1 MSSSSKRIY
10 KITINN
16 RDIVFNSRSEG
27 ERGRDI
33 VAVKYAL
40 GDIYQASIGDNSP
53 DDTSIGTQW
62 FSCEDNK
69 PLSVDSLVTFDKK
82 LKTTLMNFQI
92 NNQILILNYYWEK
105 MGIVAGIEEETD
117 VYPALQFSLNQ
128 FDANF
133 GRIDEASIAILHGWR
148 PSSTPS
154 NRSFFNSE
162 EYPVEELPRYFYEL
176 ITQGVIVRPPE
187 GTIRRITKRNPN
199 APEAVALLERFN
211 NSSQEFRKWTS
222 RSGIRDSY
230 FFEYVASSVQG
241 SVVDSVLYVAASQTL
256 SDIDSLGMD
265 ELTPSQRIDLI
276 AKAIEPNHL
285 TTKDPFEITNFKIGF
300 FNKTEYTFQNL
311 PEFGDISLDLKASLE
326 ASALEKALQYYDKT
340 MTEELNP
347 QLINFI
353 DFRAP
358 SLRPGDVYRAYF
370 EINKT
375 ILDSLPEAAPSQL
388 SEDTV
393 VITDNAAKLEQE
405 IERQKDLFCI
415 GGKTLTDE
423 ETKVQ
428 YEKYR
433 SFAAKKKLEISRKI
447 RQAALKSQ
455 EDQLDI
461 DGIEVDLGIFGKG
474 TLTQSEMT
482 SMLAEGSAEIMSW
495 AGSKWPQALEEAASD
510 RNPPVITMSFNDFKI
525 RCERISKNFAAAAP
539 DLKNFELTGDKF
551 FSAEDQS
558 RLIAQAPAAIETAIG
573 KNKGTSSVYKAI
585 KRVEESQA
593 ELLSRDDTEI
603 ELSFRTTTRG
613 SSLETIGIISP
624 KFVTADGKN
633 ISDKQKKKSKTSK
646 GPLLFTI
653 YIAPS
658 QFSNR
663 NPDQTSGKE
672 GKIAGPLID
681 ERTVHYIRN
690 MFDLS
695 PKTSGDF
702 SFTAPC
708 DDPLASTDGTGAA
721 YILKHTKGVSDT
733 KKPNAYNPYHNWI
746 EQRRSDIKEGIK
758 KRLPNQDTN
767 SADYKLFNINKDK
780 SVFGFE
786 QTLPMIGDNCTPGD
800 VERYLKKQL
809 NLKTLL
815 CEYMACIGLPDVQIQ
830 LPNIP
835 PLKWP
840 KLPTIELPG
849 MNLDDLLKL
858 LQEVLTRA
866 LCALV
871 KGIIDILRTPLCQE
885 KFIEG
890 IYGAASDVSP
900 QVQRAVA
907 DGFLN
912 TGIPVEKTQNSK
924 DLVDAIM
931 NMLSPRE
938 LCALFDGDPVNEE
951 VYQVIQSLS
960 ESFGLDAEFSTRE
973 SIRDFFITIGVF
985 VGPQI
990 CNDLAQYD
998 VDKETCSDVYG
1009 LLNQLRAAA
1018 QRGESVSPEKIEEA
1032 AQHAQMELA
1041 NKAAAMGYL
1050 GGAGSLSDLLPD
1062 LTSLENN
1069 PIFSTPKPIML
1080 DAAKVAARSAL
1091 DLPKSSFVSSV
1102 NSYVSSFYIN
1112 VPGIANVDDESYNS
1126 EANMKVQ
1133 RAVANLQ
1140 RFAKLNLNLSNLSE
1154 LQTTLDLREAV
1165 LILSDD
1171 YEKQIYN
1178 NGKTPPFEI
1187 YSLQEADSAE
1197 LSAETARTAGLISNS
1212 LVEKY
1217 NLKDERKST
1226 SEQQQL
1232 SRLSELTS
1240 VWTYMLP
1247 ITAGDLDDRTRTMST
1262 YLDWSKRIY
1271 LGKDLDSGDIITLNT
1286 SYINKINQILQ
1297 KLQED
1302 IASNIEPAF
1311 VSKTDSLF
1319 LEGIKDFYQISEEA
1333 TRIGNKELLAVSSNT
1348 SRTTTTIRH
1357 PIEELK
1363 DNVFVETKDSTIP
1376 DPNGT
1381 PEDSRVLVKSNVAVK
1396 DDFFLGTVGEDAL
1409 RFTFCE
1415 EVPQHLRNTQD
1426 SDNVRVNAYSS
1437 IVKNILKSKYS
1448 EYSNRSAEDAM
1459 AETENLTLELG
1470 YPSFVHAYEGTLEQM
1485 AHSVRSSRIFEDPDY
1500 LDRLDLKIR
1509 SKFYFDPAKGCFRNP
1524 NNLLK
1529 YGALNFDQMVTDL
1542 FAEQYLREF
1551 ASPENSPLIEDYT
1564 TPGAFEKAMMNT
1576 SLVGFVRMCLV
1587 DMLLKGA
1594 ITLSVWDIDFVKGN
1608 KFFREY
1614 MVEYV
1619 DRQIELQPFFTNNRE
1634 YLDETLARISGTNN
1648 RSAALRKIV
1657 LNNADTIISD
1667 ISKNLFEN
1675 DARTDFSTWF
1685 LDTMHLVSVPEEKT
1699 SEGIWKSNLL
1709 RDDVIQFRKNNFS
1722 FLENYIRIKG
1732 PLKDFNS
1739 SPAEIASAQS
1749 TKLIENLPNL
1759 QQIAD
1764 TTNIVLPNSAEYDI
1778 ANPDNID
1785 INLYQDSDAFPNKE
1799 LLSVNEFSEVIRSLL
1814 DNNSELSRYIHDLT
1828 RKIHDPTA
1836 AFVHGLPKTMED
1848 RMPAKAIVRTRTR
1861 YEFDGSNPFS
1871 ALFKE
1876 SPSITSDETIK
1887 AKRADKFKTKFL
1899 VNRQKK
1905 DAYYFNVMTTGE
1917 EEPEYGLNGR
1927 SEQEMFGVLKE
1938 SFKTAQTF
1946 GDRFYIQND
1955 RADSLL
1961 SDTERFEEMSEDD
1974 LSSAEAISYR
1984 SEVKGDNKLG
1994 PHDGHSFPPAPLP
2007 IRTQDY
2013 VKRDLPGESGNRE
2026 FIFLNEAG
2034 KVTKEEFDTFTES
2047 NPDFEVETW
2056 EETVIDLIADASP
2069 IFNQPG
2075 HSGWEPKDHMSD
2087 SDLEDIGAALN
2098 RQLFFTRDV
2107 NFGLAGYSVRL
2118 DERNQILKSH
2128 GGHYDRGPSKFVFEI
2143 LQQDNAEVRKAAPH
2157 TFKYIQEDD
2166 HAAMP
2171 DNFSKTYASN
2181 NVEYEKSMVDNY
2193 FNTHVKEH
2201 ELLDVNEYKIP
2212 LRILI
2217 TQVKDQSGNILKV
2230 FSKYILPEFLDF
2242 KNEALD
2248 DHRATEFKNAILE
2261 TFRAFERL
2269 NAEGFR
2275 KKMIENFI
2283 NRPDEYAKYSYIFAD
2298 PSRPTTSGI
2307 FPQAGV
2313 YHVLEQGLGSSTS
2326 PVVPIMRYPGNDE
2339 SNSNSAP
2346 VHSGRTASWCST
2358 SKFYSIA
2365 CQEEANKHTGNF
2377 ATSES
2382 HLDRQF
2388 LDPGRL
2394 MRRPS
2399 SRNYSFSQ
2407 FKRLI
2412 KEKLPSNLDM
2422 QNENVFDANVHN
2434 LFVNMKLQKHWLY
2447 DNSAGDLLSSFAG
2460 LTQDTITQDAA
2471 KKTIQ
2476 TIGNLVS
2483 WFNQRREDGF
2493 WGSTNT
2499 SLIQQEASNFDVG
2512 PSLFYGDNRS
2522 NISSYVSAIHDAYN
2536 GNVSSLSSIIGNA
2549 SSVAASSLS
2558 SLYFQGSV
2566 TLATGYVQLIGVDTS
2581 RNTAS
2586 RKISALAS
2594 SYENLN
2600 SVLTLAALDPDARRQ
2615 LEALV
2620 PNVNLG
2626 FHSILLTKSELRNT
2640 GIWMYPEEVDFNGEK
2655 LTNTEAQAMAQV
2667 IEAEEMADYRAH
2679 NVRNSLAH
2687 RQVATVLAGRY
2698 NAALEEIGLA
2708 RIIRDITTAYTS
2720 RLEGDET
2727 IISDILLDSEVS
2739 YGFRVVMN
2747 STNTT
2752 QQHGL
2757 NQAIKSMWGEKSVV
2771 SEEERIGDTMIL
2783 NSEGRETEFFT
2794 LPIAHYEKV
2803 ISEFDCFLA
2812 TNPYMFKRKLQ
2823 EQEAFMKNSLAQTSA
2838 FKDFYEFTIPY
2849 KNFASMLTVHSI
2861 SMLAG
2866 YGDMPNVL
2874 TSTKAAIASVFES
2887 MTVMDP
2893 YGEEDFGAIVSAADF
2908 SSAYGQLGP
2917 AGGSPP
2923 DCLALPDLGQ
2933 WFQLIIEA
2941 VQQFIK
2947 YFPSVI
2953 LRGIADGIDPM
2964 YKEMKQH
2971 YLHCQIPDLRN
2982 GSWAASSGEGKTPLG
2997 LRGSEVGEKKYA
3009 PIIPA
3014 FPVDIAKGV
3023 GKAWSGD
3030 FSLLATSIDKLVG
3043 YIYGGPLP
3051 FLDASFAF
3059 KIPCLKINQEGATPW
3074 SKYEIGGSGR
3084 YGHPL
3089 TPFSLFALQTLELP
3103 ADRDLRKNLCPVISN
3118 PVVCEDEL
3126 E

>member
-16 RDIVFNSRSEG
+16 RDIVFSSRSEG

-40 GDIYQASIGDNSP
+40 GDIYQAPIADNSP

-69 PLSVDSLVTFDKK
+69 LLSVDSLVTFDKK

-117 VYPALQFSLNQ
+117 VYPAIQFSLNQ

-133 GRIDEASIAILHGWR
+133 GRIDEATIAILHGWR

-187 GTIRRITKRNPN
+187 GTIRRIIKRNPN
-199 APEAVALLERFN
+199 APEAVAMLESFN
-211 NSSQEFRKWTS
+211 NSSLEFRKWSS
-222 RSGIRDSY
+222 RSRTTNSY
-230 FFEYVASSVQG
+230 FFEYVAASVQG

-256 SDIDSLGMD
+256 SDLESLGMD
-265 ELTPSQRIDLI
+265 ELTPSQRTDLI

-326 ASALEKALQYYDKT
+326 ASALEKVLQYYDKT
-340 MTEELNP
+340 STEELNP

-375 ILDSLPEAAPSQL
+375 ILDSLPEAAPRQS

-393 VITDNAAKLEQE
+393 TITDNAAKLEQE
-405 IERQKDLFCI
+405 MEQQKDLFCI

-461 DGIEVDLGIFGKG
+461 DGIEIDLGIFGKG

-482 SMLAEGSAEIMSW
+482 NMLTEGSADLMSW
-495 AGSKWPQALEEAASD
+495 AGSKWPQVLEEAASD

-551 FSAEDQS
+551 FSAEEQS

-573 KNKGTSSVYKAI
+573 KNKGTSSVYKAVERI
-585 KRVEESQA
+585 EESQA

-603 ELSFRTTTRG
+603 ELIFRTTTRG
-613 SSLETIGIISP
+613 SALETIAIISP

-633 ISDKQKKKSKTSK
+633 ISDKQKKKSTTYN

-663 NPDQTSGKE
+663 NSGQIAGKE

-733 KKPNAYNPYHNWI
+733 KKPNAYNPYHNWV
-746 EQRRSDIKEGIK
+746 EQRKSDITEGIK

-767 SADYKLFNINKDK
+767 SADYKLFNVNKDK

-849 MNLDDLLKL
+849 MNLDNLLKL
-858 LQEVLTRA
+858 LQEILTRA

-900 QVQRAVA
+900 QIQRAVA

-912 TGIPVEKTQNSK
+912 TGIPVEKTQSSK

-938 LCALFDGDPVNEE
+938 LCALFDGESVNEE

-960 ESFGLDAEFSTRE
+960 ESFGLEAEFSTRE

-1041 NKAAAMGYL
+1041 SKAAAMGYL
-1050 GGAGSLSDLLPD
+1050 GGDGSLSDLLPD

-1080 DAAKVAARSAL
+1080 EAAKVAARSAL

-1112 VPGIANVDDESYNS
+1112 VPGIATVDDESYNS

-1140 RFAKLNLNLSNLSE
+1140 RFSNLNLNLSNLSE
-1154 LQTTLDLREAV
+1154 LQTTLDLRRSI

-1187 YSLQEADSAE
+1187 YSVRQATTAKDGAD
-1197 LSAETARTAGLISNS
+1197 LARAALVSNS

-1217 NLKDERKST
+1217 DLTDEGKT
-1226 SEQQQL
+1226 QTDLQQL
-1232 SRLSELTS
+1232 SRLSELTNI
-1240 VWTYMLP
+1240 WTYMLP
-1247 ITAGDLDDRTRTMST
+1247 ITAGDLDDRTRTIST
-1262 YLDWSKRIY
+1262 YLDWAKRIF
-1271 LGKDLDSGDIITLNT
+1271 LGQGLNSGDIITLNT

-1302 IASNIEPAF
+1302 IASNTEAAF

-1319 LEGIKDFYQISEEA
+1319 LKGIKEFYQISEEA
-1333 TRIGNKELLAVSSNT
+1333 TRIGNKELLAVSSDT

-1357 PIEELK
+1357 PVEELK
-1363 DNVFVETKDSTIP
+1363 DSVFVETKDSTIP

-1426 SDNVRVNAYSS
+1426 SDNIRVNAYSN

-1459 AETENLTLELG
+1459 AETENLTLELR

-1576 SLVGFVRMCLV
+1576 SLVGFVRLCLV

-1634 YLDETLARISGTNN
+1634 YLDETLARVSGTNN

-1685 LDTMHLVSVPEEKT
+1685 LDTMHLVSVPERKT
-1699 SEGIWKSNLL
+1699 QEGIWKSNLL
-1709 RDDVIQFRKNNFS
+1709 RDDIIQFRKNNFS

-1778 ANPDNID
+1778 ANPANID

-1828 RKIHDPTA
+1828 RKIHDPNA

-1848 RMPAKAIVRTRTR
+1848 RTPAKAIIRTRTR

-1876 SPSITSDETIK
+1876 SPSIRSDWFEV
-1887 AKRADKFKTKFL
+1887 KRADKFKTKFL

-1905 DAYYFNVMTTGE
+1905 DSYYFNVMTTGE
-1917 EEPEYGLNGR
+1917 EEPEYGLNGQ
-1927 SEQEMFGVLKE
+1927 SEQEMFSVLQE
-1938 SFKTAQTF
+1938 SFKTAKAF
-1946 GDRFYIQND
+1946 DDRFYIQPG
-1955 RADSLL
+1955 RADSVL
-1961 SDTERFEEMSEDD
+1961 SNTERLEDMTEGD
-1974 LSSAEAISYR
+1974 LSSAEVLSYR
-1984 SEVKGDNKLG
+1984 SEVKNDNKLG
-1994 PHDGHSFPPAPLP
+1994 THDGHSFRPAALP

-2013 VKRDLPGESGNRE
+2013 VKRDIPGESGNRD

-2034 KVTKEEFDTFTES
+2034 KVSKDKFDTFVES
-2047 NPDFEVETW
+2047 NPDLEVEIW
-2056 EETVIDLIADASP
+2056 EETVIDLIANASP

-2075 HSGWEPKDHMSD
+2075 NSGWEPKDHMSD
-2087 SDLEDIGAALN
+2087 SDMEDIGAALN
-2098 RQLFFTRDV
+2098 RQLYFTRDAL
-2107 NFGLAGYSVRL
+2107 FAHDASHGTRL

-2128 GGHYDRGPSKFVFEI
+2128 GEAYESDPSKFVFEI
-2143 LQQDNAEVRKAAPH
+2143 LQQDNASVRKAAPH
-2157 TFKYIQEDD
+2157 TFKFISETG
-2166 HAAMP
+2166 HRSMP

-2181 NVEYEKSMVDNY
+2181 NVEYEKSMVNNY

-2217 TQVKDQSGNILKV
+2217 TQVKDRSGNILKV

-2242 KNEALD
+2242 KNSALD
-2248 DHRATEFKNAILE
+2248 GHRATEFKDAILK

-2275 KKMIENFI
+2275 KKMIENFV
-2283 NRPDEYAKYSYIFAD
+2283 NRPDEYTKYSSRFVD
-2298 PSRPTTSGI
+2298 PSQPTTSKI
-2307 FPQAGV
+2307 KPSSAV
-2313 YHVLEQGLGSSTS
+2313 YQVLQQGLGSPTS
-2326 PVVPIMRYPGNDE
+2326 PVVPIMRYPGTNDDNR
-2339 SNSNSAP
+2339 NSTP

-2382 HLDRQF
+2382 HLDGQF

-2394 MRRPS
+2394 VRRPS
-2399 SRNYSFSQ
+2399 SLNYSFSQ
-2407 FKRLI
+2407 FKELI
-2412 KEKLPSNLDM
+2412 RGNVNSEI
-2422 QNENVFDANVHN
+2422 QNEDLFNANVRH

-2460 LTQDTITQDAA
+2460 LTQDTIVENPA

-2493 WGSTNT
+2493 WGATNGN
-2499 SLIQQEASNFDVG
+2499 SENIEASNFDVG

-2522 NISSYVSAIHDAYN
+2522 NIASFTSAIHDANN
-2536 GNVSSLSSIIGNA
+2536 GNANSLSSIIGNA
-2549 SSVAASSLS
+2549 SSLAASNPS
-2558 SLYFQGSV
+2558 SRDFQGST
-2566 TLATGYVQLIGVDTS
+2566 TLATGYVQLIAKDTGYD
-2581 RNTAS
+2581 TAAEILFNATNMYFARTDQS
-2586 RKISALAS
+2586 AAEMPNIKI
-2594 SYENLN
+2594 
-2600 SVLTLAALDPDARRQ
+2600 
-2615 LEALV
+2615 
-2620 PNVNLG
+2620 G
-2626 FHSILLTKSELRNT
+2626 FQHQALLTKSELRNT
-2640 GIWMYPEEVDFNGEK
+2640 GIWMYPEELDFNGEK
-2655 LTNTEAQAMAQV
+2655 LTSNEAQAMAQV
-2667 IEAEEMADYRAH
+2667 IETEEMADYRAH

-2708 RIIRDITTAYTS
+2708 QIIRDITTAYVS

-2752 QQHGL
+2752 QQHSL
-2757 NQAIKSMWGEKSVV
+2757 NRAIKSMWGEKSVV

-2783 NSEGRETEFFT
+2783 NSEGQETEFFT
-2794 LPIAHYEKV
+2794 LPIAQYEKV

-2874 TSTKAAIASVFES
+2874 TSTKAAMASVFEA

-2893 YGEEDFGAIVSAADF
+2893 YGEEDFGAVVSAADF

-2917 AGGSPP
+2917 SGGSPP
-2923 DCLALPDLGQ
+2923 DCLSFPDLGQ
-2933 WFQLIIEA
+2933 WFELIIEM
-2941 VQQFIK
+2941 VQQYIK

-2964 YKEMKQH
+2964 YKEMKHH
-2971 YLHCQIPDLRN
+2971 YLACQIPDLRN

-2997 LRGSEVGEKKYA
+2997 LRGSKDGEKMYA

-3023 GKAWSGD
+3023 SKAWSGD
-3030 FSLLATSIDKLVG
+3030 FSLLTTSIDKLVG

-3051 FLDASFAF
+3051 FLDAAVAF
-3059 KIPCLKINQEGATPW
+3059 KIPCLKINQEAATPW
-3074 SKYEIGGSGR
+3074 GKYEIGGSGR

-3089 TPFSLFALQTLELP
+3089 TPISLLALMTLELP
-3103 ADRDLRKNLCPVISN
+3103 ADRDLRSNLCPQIPN

>member
-69 PLSVDSLVTFDKK
+69 PLSVDSLITFDKK
-82 LKTTLMNFQI
+82 LKTTLMSFQI

-105 MGIVAGIEEETD
+105 LDIARNIKEEAD
-117 VYPALQFSLNQ
+117 VYTAIQISLNQ
-128 FDANF
+128 FDADF
-133 GRIDEASIAILHGWR
+133 GRISEATIAILHGWR
-148 PSSTPS
+148 PGSTPS

-176 ITQGVIVRPPE
+176 ITQGILVRPPE
-187 GTIRRITKRNPN
+187 NIIRRI
-199 APEAVALLERFN
+199 AERRRLGQAIELMESFN
-211 NSSQEFRKWTS
+211 NSSQEFRKWAS
-222 RSGIRDSY
+222 RSGTSDTY
-230 FFEYVASSVQG
+230 FVEYVAASVQG
-241 SVVDSVLYVAASQTL
+241 SVVDSTLYAAASQTL
-256 SDIDSLGMD
+256 LDIESLGLD

-276 AKAIEPNHL
+276 AKATEPNHL

-311 PEFGDISLDLKASLE
+311 PEFVDVSLELKASLE
-326 ASALEKALQYYDKT
+326 SSALEKVLQHYDKQIPDQV
-340 MTEELNP
+340 NP
-347 QLINFI
+347 LLINFI

-375 ILDSLPEAAPSQL
+375 ILDDMPSVEVQDLTPEAISIADNN
-388 SEDTV
+388 SE
-393 VITDNAAKLEQE
+393 LEQE
-405 IERQKDLFCI
+405 LQQQKDLFCV
-415 GGKTLTDE
+415 GGSTLTDDQ
-423 ETKVQ
+423 TKVQ

-433 SFAAKKKLEISRKI
+433 SFAAKKKLEISRKL
-447 RQAALKSQ
+447 RQAALRAQ
-455 EDQLDI
+455 EDQLDM
-461 DGIEVDLGIFGKG
+461 DGLDVDLGIFGKG

-482 SMLAEGSAEIMSW
+482 GMLTQGFNYIAGGIEEARSNFQQSSAALVSGPTALLLSFPDFKERCEKV
-495 AGSKWPQALEEAASD
+495 SKNFIAAAKDLENFELERNGKQFDALEEA
-510 RNPPVITMSFNDFKI
+510 RN
-525 RCERISKNFAAAAP
+525 
-539 DLKNFELTGDKF
+539 
-551 FSAEDQS
+551 
-558 RLIAQAPAAIETAIG
+558 IAKVPAAIESSIRLNPPDSANATYARDIVSNSGRNLKEILSEDTTEILIHFEDTPTGPDYMGAPGSVIKSMFLGIPGPSGGLTGTIYNKSDVFSKDNPQALKNRQLG
-573 KNKGTSSVYKAI
+573 KLKGV
-585 KRVEESQA
+585 
-593 ELLSRDDTEI
+593 LLSG
-603 ELSFRTTTRG
+603 RTM
-613 SSLETIGIISP
+613 
-624 KFVTADGKN
+624 N
-633 ISDKQKKKSKTSK
+633 
-646 GPLLFTI
+646 
-653 YIAPS
+653 
-658 QFSNR
+658 
-663 NPDQTSGKE
+663 
-672 GKIAGPLID
+672 
-681 ERTVHYIRN
+681 YIRN
-690 MFDLS
+690 IEDLS
-695 PKTSGDF
+695 SKNMEEGAGST
-702 SFTAPC
+702 C
-708 DDPLASTDGTGAA
+708 NEDPLASKEGYGAA
-721 YILKHTKGVSDT
+721 YILKHTKGVTET

-746 EQRRSDIKEGIK
+746 EQRKGDIVEGFK

-767 SADYKLFNINKDK
+767 SSDYKLFNVNKDK

-786 QTLPMIGDNCTPGD
+786 QALPMIGEDCSSED

-809 NLKTLL
+809 NLKTLM
-815 CEYMACIGLPDVQIQ
+815 CEYMACIGLPNVQIQ

-866 LCALV
+866 LCTLV
-871 KGIIDILRTPLCQE
+871 KGIIDILRTPFCQE

-938 LCALFDGDPVNEE
+938 LCALFEGETVNEE

-960 ESFGLDAEFSTRE
+960 ESFGLGAEFSTRE

-1041 NKAAAMGYL
+1041 SKAAALGYL
-1050 GGAGSLSDLLPD
+1050 GSDGSLNDLLPD

-1080 DAAKVAARSAL
+1080 EAAKVAARSAL

-1112 VPGIANVDDESYNS
+1112 VPGIATVDDESYNS

-1140 RFAKLNLNLSNLSE
+1140 RFSNLNLNLSNLAE
-1154 LQTTLDLREAV
+1154 LQTTLDLRRAV

-1187 YSLQEADSAE
+1187 YSVKQATSAKDGANLARDS
-1197 LSAETARTAGLISNS
+1197 LISNS

-1217 NLKDERKST
+1217 DLTGEGKQLTEV
-1226 SEQQQL
+1226 QQL

-1247 ITAGDLDDRTRTMST
+1247 ITAGDLDDRTRTIST
-1262 YLDWSKRIY
+1262 YLDWTKRIY
-1271 LGKDLDSGDIITLNT
+1271 LGTGLNSGDIITLNT
-1286 SYINKINQILQ
+1286 SYINKVNQILQ

-1302 IASNIEPAF
+1302 IASNTEAAF

-1319 LEGIKDFYQISEEA
+1319 LKGIKEFYQISDEA
-1333 TRIGNKELLAVSSNT
+1333 TRISNKELLGVRSGTA
-1348 SRTTTTIRH
+1348 RTITTIRH
-1357 PIEELK
+1357 PVEELK
-1363 DNVFVETKDSTIP
+1363 DNVFVEIKDSTIP

-1415 EVPQHLRNTQD
+1415 EVPQHLRDTQD
-1426 SDNVRVNAYSS
+1426 SDNVRVNAYSN

-1459 AETENLTLELG
+1459 AETEGLSSALRS
-1470 YPSFVHAYEGTLEQM
+1470 PSFTHAYEGTLEQM
-1485 AHSVRSSRIFEDPDY
+1485 AHNVRSSRIFEDPDY

-1509 SKFYFDPAKGCFRNP
+1509 SKFYFDPTKGCFRNP

-1529 YGALNFDQMVTDL
+1529 YGALNFDQMVTEL
-1542 FAEQYLREF
+1542 FSEQYLREF

-1634 YLDETLARISGTNN
+1634 YLDDTLARVSGTNN

-1749 TKLIENLPNL
+1749 TKLRENFSNL

-1828 RKIHDPTA
+1828 RKIHDPTV

-1871 ALFKE
+1871 ALFKQ
-1876 SPSITSDETIK
+1876 SPSISSVKPIQ
-1887 AKRADKFKTKFL
+1887 AKRADKFMTQYITNK
-1899 VNRQKK
+1899 QKK

-1917 EEPEYGLNGR
+1917 EEPEYGLDGN
-1927 SEQEMFGVLKE
+1927 SEQEMFDTLQG
-1938 SFKTAQTF
+1938 SFKTAETF
-1946 GDRFYIQND
+1946 DDRFYIQHN
-1955 RADSLL
+1955 RADFLL

-1974 LSSAEAISYR
+1974 LSGAEAISYR
-1984 SEVKGDNKLG
+1984 SEVKNDNKLG
-1994 PHDGHSFPPAPLP
+1994 VHNRHDFAPRQL
-2007 IRTQDY
+2007 
-2013 VKRDLPGESGNRE
+2013 VKRSSD
-2026 FIFLNEAG
+2026 FISTWATDPATMVFENNVG
-2034 KVTKEEFDTFTES
+2034 KVTKEKFDTFTES
-2047 NPDFEVETW
+2047 NPDLEIETW
-2056 EETVIDLIADASP
+2056 EETVIDLVADASP

-2075 HSGWEPKDHMSD
+2075 NSGWYPEDHMSD
-2087 SDLEDIGAALN
+2087 SDMEQIGSALN
-2098 RQLFFTRDV
+2098 RQMFFARAV
-2107 NFGLAGYSVRL
+2107 RYAGTDDISDL
-2118 DERNQILKSH
+2118 PERGALLRAH
-2128 GGHYDRGPSKFVFEI
+2128 GDAFETDPSKFIFKVLEQENNLITKAVPCESFREI
-2143 LQQDNAEVRKAAPH
+2143 DEFSWN
-2157 TFKYIQEDD
+2157 T
-2166 HAAMP
+2166 MN

-2181 NVEYEKSMVDNY
+2181 DVEYDKSMTDNY
-2193 FNTHVKEH
+2193 FRIHKEQ

-2242 KNEALD
+2242 KNSALD
-2248 DHRATEFKNAILE
+2248 SQRASEMKAAILK
-2261 TFRAFERL
+2261 TLRAFEKL
-2269 NAEGFR
+2269 NTEGFR
-2275 KKMIENFI
+2275 KKMIDNFV
-2283 NRPDEYAKYSYIFAD
+2283 NRPSEYEKYSSRFVD
-2298 PSRPTTSGI
+2298 PSRP
-2307 FPQAGV
+2307 
-2313 YHVLEQGLGSSTS
+2313 STS
-2326 PVVPIMRYPGNDE
+2326 NIYPSPDVYDLLAQGFGSLATPVVPIMRYPGTRDD
-2339 SNSNSAP
+2339 NSYAKP
-2346 VHSGRTASWCST
+2346 AASTRNASFCST

-2365 CQEEANKHTGNF
+2365 CQEEANNHTGNF
-2377 ATSES
+2377 ATSEA

-2388 LDPGRL
+2388 SDPGRL

-2399 SRNYSFSQ
+2399 NLNYSFSQ
-2407 FKRLI
+2407 FKQLI
-2412 KEKLPSNLDM
+2412 KGKVNSEITDEDL
-2422 QNENVFDANVHN
+2422 FDANVRQ

-2460 LTQDTITQDAA
+2460 LTQDTIVENPA

-2493 WGSTNT
+2493 WGATNEGNQ
-2499 SLIQQEASNFDVG
+2499 LQQASNFHVG
-2512 PSLFYGDNRS
+2512 PSLFYGDNRM
-2522 NISSYVSAIHDAYN
+2522 NIASFTSTLHDISGGN
-2536 GNVSSLSSIIGNA
+2536 GTEINDVLVNA
-2549 SSVAASSLS
+2549 STTVYNEGYAFGAPS
-2558 SLYFQGSV
+2558 
-2566 TLATGYVQLIGVDTS
+2566 LATGYVTLVRAPFQRPDQVLGDATLVTVYN
-2581 RNTAS
+2581 RN
-2586 RKISALAS
+2586 
-2594 SYENLN
+2594 
-2600 SVLTLAALDPDARRQ
+2600 DPP
-2615 LEALV
+2615 LES
-2620 PNVNLG
+2620 PNVRLG
-2626 FHSILLTKSELRNT
+2626 PDMNIFLNKTELRNT
-2640 GIWMYPEEVDFNGEK
+2640 GIWMYPEEIDFNGEK

-2667 IEAEEMADYRAH
+2667 IEKEEMADYVAH

-2747 STNTT
+2747 SANTT

-2783 NSEGRETEFFT
+2783 NSEGQETEFFT
-2794 LPIAHYEKV
+2794 LPIAQYEKV

-2812 TNPYMFKRKLQ
+2812 TNPYMFKKKLRQ
-2823 EQEAFMKNSLAQTSA
+2823 QEAFMKNSLAQASA

-2874 TSTKAAIASVFES
+2874 TSTKAAVASVFEA

-2893 YGEEDFGAIVSAADF
+2893 YGEEDFGAVVSAADF

-2917 AGGSPP
+2917 AGGSKP
-2923 DCLALPDLGQ
+2923 DCLSFPDLGQ
-2933 WFQLIIEA
+2933 WFQLIIEM
-2941 VQQFIK
+2941 VQQYIK

-2971 YLHCQIPDLRN
+2971 YLSCQIPDLRN
-2982 GSWAASSGEGKTPLG
+2982 GSWSASSGEGKTPLG
-2997 LRGSEVGEKKYA
+2997 LRGSEMGEKMYA

-3014 FPVDIAKGV
+3014 FPVDITKGV
-3023 GKAWSGD
+3023 SKAWSGD

-3051 FLDASFAF
+3051 FLDASVAF
-3059 KIPCLKINQEGATPW
+3059 KIPCLKINQEATAPW

-3084 YGHPL
+3084 YGHPI
-3089 TPFSLFALQTLELP
+3089 TPISLLALQTLELP
-3103 ADRDLRKNLCPVISN
+3103 ADRDLRKNLCAGIQN
-3118 PVVCEDEL
+3118 PVACEDEL

>member
-1 MSSSSKRIY
+1 MSNSSKRIY

-40 GDIYQASIGDNSP
+40 GEIYQAPTTDNSP

-62 FSCEDNK
+62 FSCEGNK

-105 MGIVAGIEEETD
+105 MGIVGGIEEETD
-117 VYPALQFSLNQ
+117 VYTAIQFSLNQ

-133 GRIDEASIAILHGWR
+133 GRIDEATIAVLHGWR

-162 EYPVEELPRYFYEL
+162 EHPVEELPRYFYEL

-187 GTIRRITKRNPN
+187 GTIRRITKRDPN
-199 APEAVALLERFN
+199 SPASVTLLESFN

-222 RSGIRDSY
+222 RSGTSDSY
-230 FFEYVASSVQG
+230 FFEYVATSVQG

-256 SDIDSLGMD
+256 SDIESLGID
-265 ELTPSQRIDLI
+265 ELTPSQRIDLV
-276 AKAIEPNHL
+276 AKAIEPSHL

-311 PEFGDISLDLKASLE
+311 PEFGDVSLELKASLE
-326 ASALEKALQYYDKT
+326 ASALEKVLQYYDKVK
-340 MTEELNP
+340 TEELNP

-405 IERQKDLFCI
+405 MEQQKDLFCI
-415 GGKTLTDE
+415 GGKTLTDQ

-461 DGIEVDLGIFGKG
+461 DGVEVDLGIFGKG

-482 SMLAEGSAEIMSW
+482 SMLAEGSADLMSW
-495 AGSKWPQALEEAASD
+495 AGSKWPQTLEEAASD
-510 RNPPVITMSFNDFKI
+510 RNPPVIAMSFNDFKI

-551 FSAEDQS
+551 FSAEEQS
-558 RLIAQAPAAIETAIG
+558 RLIAQVPAAIEAAIS
-573 KNKGTSSVYKAI
+573 KNKNTGSVHKAI
-585 KRVEESQA
+585 ERIEESQA
-593 ELLSRDDTEI
+593 ELLARDDTEI
-603 ELSFRTTTRG
+603 ELMFRTTTRG
-613 SSLETIGIISP
+613 SALEAISIISP
-624 KFVTADGKN
+624 KFVTPDGKN
-633 ISDKQKKKSKTSK
+633 ISDKQKKKDQVYS

-653 YIAPS
+653 YIAPTL
-658 QFSNR
+658 FSNT
-663 NPDQTSGKE
+663 NQGQTSGVQ
-672 GKIAGPLID
+672 GKIKGPLIN
-681 ERTVHYIRN
+681 ERTVHYVRN
-690 MFDLS
+690 MLDLS

-702 SFTAPC
+702 SFTSPC

-733 KKPNAYNPYHNWI
+733 KKPNAYNPYHNWV
-746 EQRRSDIKEGIK
+746 EQRKNNIAEGIK

-767 SADYKLFNINKDK
+767 SPDYKLFNINKEK

-786 QTLPMIGDNCTPGD
+786 QTLPMIGDNCTPED

-866 LCALV
+866 LCTLV

-938 LCALFDGDPVNEE
+938 LCALFDGEPVNEE

-960 ESFGLDAEFSTRE
+960 ESFDLQAEFSTRD

-990 CNDLAQYD
+990 CNDLTQYD

-1041 NKAAAMGYL
+1041 SKAAAMGYL
-1050 GGAGSLSDLLPD
+1050 GGDGSLSDLLPD

-1069 PIFSTPKPIML
+1069 PIFSKPKPIML
-1080 DAAKVAARSAL
+1080 EAAKVAARSAL

-1112 VPGIANVDDESYNS
+1112 VPGIATVEDESYNS

-1140 RFAKLNLNLSNLSE
+1140 RFSNLNLNLSNLSE
-1154 LQTTLDLREAV
+1154 LQTTLDLRRAV

-1187 YSLQEADSAE
+1187 YSVKQATSAKEAANLARDS
-1197 LSAETARTAGLISNS
+1197 LISNS

-1217 NLKDERKST
+1217 DLTDEAKTQS
-1226 SEQQQL
+1226 QVQQL
-1232 SRLSELTS
+1232 SRLSELTN
-1240 VWTYMLP
+1240 VWAYMLP
-1247 ITAGDLDDRTRTMST
+1247 ITAGDLDDRTRTIST
-1262 YLDWSKRIY
+1262 YLDWTKRIY
-1271 LGKDLDSGDIITLNT
+1271 LGQGLNSGDIITLNT

-1302 IASNIEPAF
+1302 IASNTEAAF

-1319 LEGIKDFYQISEEA
+1319 LKGIKEFYQISDEA
-1333 TRIGNKELLAVSSNT
+1333 LRRGNDGANAELLQVRAGQA
-1348 SRTTTTIRH
+1348 RTITTIRH
-1357 PIEELK
+1357 PVEELK
-1363 DNVFVETKDSTIP
+1363 ENVFVEIKDNTIP

-1381 PEDSRVLVKSNVAVK
+1381 PEDSRVLVKSSVAVK

-1415 EVPQHLRNTQD
+1415 EVPQHLRDTQD
-1426 SDNVRVNAYSS
+1426 SANVRVNAYSN

-1459 AETENLTLELG
+1459 AETEGLSSAIRN
-1470 YPSFVHAYEGTLEQM
+1470 PSFIHAYEGTLEQM
-1485 AHSVRSSRIFEDPDY
+1485 AHNVRSSRIFEDPDY

-1542 FAEQYLREF
+1542 FSEQYLREF
-1551 ASPENSPLIEDYT
+1551 ASPENSPLLEDYT

-1619 DRQIELQPFFTNNRE
+1619 ERQIELQPFFTNNRE

-1709 RDDVIQFRKNNFS
+1709 RDDIIQFRKNNFS

-1749 TKLIENLPNL
+1749 NKLRENFSNL

-1764 TTNIVLPNSAEYDI
+1764 NTNIVLPNSAEYDI

-1785 INLYQDSDAFPNKE
+1785 INLYQDNDAFPNKE

-1814 DNNSELSRYIHDLT
+1814 DNNSELSRYVHDLT
-1828 RKIHDPTA
+1828 RKIHEPTF

-1861 YEFDGSNPFS
+1861 FEFDGSNPFS
-1871 ALFKE
+1871 ALFKQ
-1876 SPSITSDETIK
+1876 SPSTPSDKPIQ
-1887 AKRADKFKTKFL
+1887 AKRADKFMTQYVTNK
-1899 VNRQKK
+1899 QKK
-1905 DAYYFNVMTTGE
+1905 DAYYFNVITTGE
-1917 EEPEYGLNGR
+1917 EEPEYGLDGQ
-1927 SEQEMFGVLKE
+1927 SEPEMFAILQE
-1938 SFKTAQTF
+1938 SFKTAEAF
-1946 GDRFYIQND
+1946 DDRFYIQNS
-1955 RADSLL
+1955 RADFLL

-1974 LSSAEAISYR
+1974 LSDAEAISYR
-1984 SEVKGDNKLG
+1984 SEVKDDNKLG
-1994 PHDGHSFPPAPLP
+1994 VHIGHGFASRQLIKRPRDRISKGTNSFDQ
-2007 IRTQDY
+2007 TS
-2013 VKRDLPGESGNRE
+2013 VFEN
-2026 FIFLNEAG
+2026 NVG
-2034 KVTKEEFDTFTES
+2034 KVTKEKFDTFTES
-2047 NPDFEVETW
+2047 NPDLEVETW

-2075 HSGWEPKDHMSD
+2075 NSGWYPEDHMSN
-2087 SDLEDIGAALN
+2087 SDMEQIGSALN
-2098 RQLFFTRDV
+2098 RQMFFARAVRHLNDVRDLPER
-2107 NFGLAGYSVRL
+2107 GALLRAHG
-2118 DERNQILKSH
+2118 DEFET
-2128 GGHYDRGPSKFVFEI
+2128 DPSKFIFKVLEQENNLITKAVPCESFREI
-2143 LQQDNAEVRKAAPH
+2143 DERSWYTMN
-2157 TFKYIQEDD
+2157 
-2166 HAAMP
+2166 

-2181 NVEYEKSMVDNY
+2181 DVEYDKSMTDNY
-2193 FNTHVKEH
+2193 FRVHKEQ

-2242 KNEALD
+2242 ENSALD
-2248 DHRATEFKNAILE
+2248 SQRASEMKAAILK
-2261 TFRAFERL
+2261 TLRAFERL
-2269 NAEGFR
+2269 NTEGFR
-2275 KKMIENFI
+2275 KKMIENFV
-2283 NRPDEYAKYSYIFAD
+2283 NRPDEYEKYSSRFVD
-2298 PSRPTTSGI
+2298 PSRP
-2307 FPQAGV
+2307 
-2313 YHVLEQGLGSSTS
+2313 STS
-2326 PVVPIMRYPGNDE
+2326 NIYPSPDVYDLLAQGIGDTATPVVPIMRYPGTSEDNAYAKPAD
-2339 SNSNSAP
+2339 SSRN
-2346 VHSGRTASWCST
+2346 ASFCST

-2365 CQEEANKHTGNF
+2365 CQEEANNHTGNF

-2388 LDPGRL
+2388 SDPGRL

-2412 KEKLPSNLDM
+2412 EEKVNSEIT
-2422 QNENVFDANVHN
+2422 NEDLFNANVRN

-2447 DNSAGDLLSSFAG
+2447 DNSAGDLLSSFSG
-2460 LTQDTITQDAA
+2460 LTQNTVIQDPA

-2493 WGSTNT
+2493 WGATNGN
-2499 SLIQQEASNFDVG
+2499 SENIEASNFDVG

-2522 NISSYVSAIHDAYN
+2522 NITSFTSAIHDANN
-2536 GNVSSLSSIIGNA
+2536 GNASSLSSVIGNA
-2549 SSVAASSLS
+2549 SSLAANNPS
-2558 SLYFQGSV
+2558 SLYFQGSP
-2566 TLATGYVQLIGVDTS
+2566 TLATGYVQLIGVDTGYDS
-2581 RNTAS
+2581 AAEIISNVANMYAARSAQGPSEIPNM
-2586 RKISALAS
+2586 KIG
-2594 SYENLN
+2594 YGY
-2600 SVLTLAALDPDARRQ
+2600 SV
-2615 LEALV
+2615 
-2620 PNVNLG
+2620 
-2626 FHSILLTKSELRNT
+2626 LLTKSELRNT
-2640 GIWMYPEEVDFNGEK
+2640 GIWMYPEEIDFNGEK
-2655 LTNTEAQAMAQV
+2655 LTNTEAQAMANV
-2667 IEAEEMADYRAH
+2667 IETEEMADYRAH

-2708 RIIRDITTAYTS
+2708 QIIRDITTAYVS

-2739 YGFRVVMN
+2739 YGFRAVMH

-2752 QQHGL
+2752 SQHGL
-2757 NQAIKSMWGEKSVV
+2757 NRAIKSMWGENSEV

-2783 NSEGRETEFFT
+2783 NSEGQETEFFT
-2794 LPIAHYEKV
+2794 LPIAQYEKV

-2812 TNPYMFKRKLQ
+2812 TNPYMFKKKLQ
-2823 EQEAFMKNSLAQTSA
+2823 QQEAFMKNSLAQTSA

-2874 TSTKAAIASVFES
+2874 TSTKAAMASVFEA

-2923 DCLALPDLGQ
+2923 DCLSFPDLGQ
-2933 WFQLIIEA
+2933 WFQLIIEM
-2941 VQQFIK
+2941 VQQYIK
-2947 YFPSVI
+2947 YFPSVV

-2971 YLHCQIPDLRN
+2971 YLSCQIPDLRN
-2982 GSWAASSGEGKTPLG
+2982 GSWAASSGEGDTPLG
-2997 LRGSEVGEKKYA
+2997 LRGSEMGEKKYA

-3023 GKAWSGD
+3023 SRAWAGD
-3030 FSLLATSIDKLVG
+3030 FSLLATSIEKLVG

-3051 FLDASFAF
+3051 FLDASVAF
-3059 KIPCLKINQEGATPW
+3059 KIPCLKINQEATAPW

-3084 YGHPL
+3084 YGHSI
-3089 TPFSLFALQTLELP
+3089 TPISLLALQTLELP
-3103 ADRDLRKNLCPVISN
+3103 GDRDLRKNLCPQIPN
-3118 PVVCEDEL
+3118 PVVCDDEL